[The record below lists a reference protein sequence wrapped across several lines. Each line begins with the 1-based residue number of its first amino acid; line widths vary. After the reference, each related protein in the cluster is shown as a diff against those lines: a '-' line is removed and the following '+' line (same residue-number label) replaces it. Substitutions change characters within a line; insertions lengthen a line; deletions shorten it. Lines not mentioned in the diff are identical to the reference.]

1 MQKGPRGLPL
11 VGYAP
16 FMMRLNPKK
25 PYKGLQK
32 LAAKYGPVTGFYVG
46 PRTPFI
52 SVCGAK
58 AVKEALH
65 NDDLIGRPDS
75 WVILNRTFGEPLG
88 IFKYTFFLLID
99 GTWPHQ

>member
-1 MQKGPRGLPL
+1 MPL

-16 FMMRLNPKK
+16 FMMKLDPKK
-25 PYKGLQK
+25 PYKALQK
-32 LAAKYGPVTGFYVG
+32 LAARYGPVCGFYVG

-65 NDDLIGRPDS
+65 NDDLIGRPQS
-75 WVILNRTFGEPLG
+75 WVILNRTFGLPLG
-88 IFKYTFFLLID
+88 IFLWIDRHVVMSELIFD
-99 GTWPHQ
+99 VYSGS